1 MSRVGNK
8 LIPLPA
14 TVKFAIQ
21 AGMINFEGP
30 KGKLSLP
37 LPSGFTLTQEGTNL
51 KLTRPNDTDNVKK
64 IHGTTRAIVANAVT
78 GVSVGFKEELD
89 LVGIGFR
96 AVIKGAILEM
106 AIGFSHPVIV
116 KPLPGVKVTVNE
128 NTKLV
133 IEGVDKQAVGETAA
147 TIRMQRPPEP
157 YQGKG
162 IRYKGERIIRK
173 EGKRAAAAAA
183 PAAGGAKK

>member
-37 LPSGFTLTQEGTNL
+37 LPTGFSLTQEGTNL

>member
-21 AGMINFEGP
+21 AGVINFEGP

-37 LPSGFTLTQEGTNL
+37 LPTGFTLTQEGTNL

-96 AVIKGAILEM
+96 AVIKGPILEM

-183 PAAGGAKK
+183 PTAAAKK

>member
-14 TVKFAIQ
+14 NVKFAIQ
-21 AGMINFEGP
+21 GGMVNFEGP

-37 LPSGFTLTQEGTNL
+37 LPKGFTLKQEGTSL
-51 KLTRPNDTDNVKK
+51 KLARPNDTEEIKK
-64 IHGTTRAIVANAVT
+64 IHGTTRSIFANAVI

-96 AVIKGAILEM
+96 AVIKGPILEM
-106 AIGFSHPVIV
+106 SIGFSHPVIV

-183 PAAGGAKK
+183 PTAAAKK

>member
-8 LIPLPA
+8 TINLPA
-14 TVKFAIQ
+14 SVKISVKDLTV
-21 AGMINFEGP
+21 NFEGP
-30 KGKLSLP
+30 KGKL
-37 LPSGFTLTQEGTNL
+37 TLTLPKGFSLKQEGSTL
-51 KLTRPNDTDNVKK
+51 QLVRPNDTDEVKK
-64 IHGTTRAIVANAVT
+64 IHGTNRALLANAVT

-96 AVIKGAILEM
+96 AAMKGANLEM
-106 AIGFSHPVIV
+106 SIGFSHPVV
-116 KPLPGVKVTVNE
+116 VTPLPGVKVTINE
-128 NTKLV
+128 NTKLT

-162 IRYKGERIIRK
+162 IRYRGERIIRK

-183 PAAGGAKK
+183 PAGGAKK

>member
-1 MSRVGNK
+1 
-8 LIPLPA
+8 
-14 TVKFAIQ
+14 
-21 AGMINFEGP
+21 MI
-30 KGKLSLP
+30 
-37 LPSGFTLTQEGTNL
+37 
-51 KLTRPNDTDNVKK
+51 
-64 IHGTTRAIVANAVT
+64 
-78 GVSVGFKEELD
+78 GVSVGFKEDLD

-96 AVIKGAILEM
+96 AIIKGPILEM
-106 AIGFSHPVIV
+106 SIGFSHPVIV

-162 IRYKGERIIRK
+162 IRYRGERIIRK

-183 PAAGGAKK
+183 PTAAAKK

>member
-21 AGMINFEGP
+21 AGVINFEGP

-37 LPSGFTLTQEGTNL
+37 LPTGFTLTQEGTNL

-78 GVSVGFKEELD
+78 GGSVGFKEELD

-96 AVIKGAILEM
+96 AVIKGPILEM

-183 PAAGGAKK
+183 PTAAAKK

>member
-14 TVKFAIQ
+14 GVKFAIQ
-21 AGMINFEGP
+21 NGVINFEGP

-37 LPSGFTLTQEGTNL
+37 LPTGFKLDQEGTNL
-51 KLTRPNDTDNVKK
+51 KLTRPNDTENVKK
-64 IHGTTRAIVANAVT
+64 IHGTSRAIINNAII

-96 AVIKGAILEM
+96 AVIKGPILEM

-183 PAAGGAKK
+183 PSAPAKK

>member
-14 TVKFAIQ
+14 NVKFAIQ
-21 AGMINFEGP
+21 NGVVNFEGP

-37 LPSGFTLTQEGTNL
+37 LPKGFSLKQEGTSL
-51 KLTRPNDTDNVKK
+51 KLTRPNDTEDVKK
-64 IHGTTRAIVANAVT
+64 IHGTTRAIINNAVT

-96 AVIKGAILEM
+96 AVIKGPILEM

-162 IRYKGERIIRK
+162 IRYRGERIIRK

-183 PAAGGAKK
+183 PAAPAKK

>member
-21 AGMINFEGP
+21 AGVINFEGP

-37 LPSGFTLTQEGTNL
+37 LPTGFTLTQEGAEL

-64 IHGTTRAIVANAVT
+64 IHGTTRAIIANAVT

-96 AVIKGAILEM
+96 AVIKGPILEM

-183 PAAGGAKK
+183 PTAAAKK

>member
-8 LIPLPA
+8 LISLPEKVKV
-14 TVKFAIQ
+14 TVKDL
-21 AGMINFEGP
+21 MVHFEGP
-30 KGKLSLP
+30 KGKLALTLP
-37 LPSGFTLTQEGTNL
+37 KGFTLKQNGSTLQL
-51 KLTRPNDTDNVKK
+51 VRPNDDEETKK
-64 IHGTTRAIVANAVT
+64 MHGTNRSLIFNAVT
-78 GVSVGFKEELD
+78 GVNVGFKEELD

-96 AVIKGAILEM
+96 AAMKGANLEM
-106 AIGFSHPVIV
+106 SIGFSHPVV
-116 KPLPGVKVTVNE
+116 VTPLAGVKVTINE
-128 NTKLV
+128 NTKLL

-162 IRYKGERIIRK
+162 IRYRGERIIRK

-183 PAAGGAKK
+183 PAGGAKK

>member
-8 LIPLPA
+8 LITLPA
-14 TVKFAIQ
+14 AVKVNLKDQTAL
-21 AGMINFEGP
+21 FEGP
-30 KGKLSLP
+30 KGKLTISIPAGFSLKQT
-37 LPSGFTLTQEGTNL
+37 GNTLQL
-51 KLTRPNDTDNVKK
+51 VRPNDTEDVKK
-64 IHGTTRAIVANAVT
+64 VHGTTRAILANAVT
-78 GVSVGFKEELD
+78 GVNTGFKEELE

-96 AVIKGAILEM
+96 AAVKGPKLEM
-106 AIGFSHPVIV
+106 SIGFSHPVV
-116 KPLPGVKVTVNE
+116 VTPLPGVKVTVNE

-133 IEGVDKQAVGETAA
+133 VEGVDKQAVGETAA

-162 IRYKGERIIRK
+162 IRYRGEKIIRK

-183 PAAGGAKK
+183 PAGGAKK

>member
-21 AGMINFEGP
+21 AGVINFEGP

-37 LPSGFTLTQEGTNL
+37 LPSGFTLTQEGTDL

-64 IHGTTRAIVANAVT
+64 IHGTTRAIIANAVT

>member
-1 MSRVGNK
+1 MSRVGFK
-8 LIPLPA
+8 PIPLPA
-14 TVKFAIQ
+14 GAKVSLQNATLLV
-21 AGMINFEGP
+21 EG
-30 KGKLSLP
+30 KQGKLQFNFP
-37 LPSGFTLTQEGTNL
+37 KTLTLKTETNQVL
-51 KLTRPNDTDNVKK
+51 LERINDAVETKK
-64 IHGTTRAIVANAVT
+64 VHGTTRAIVANAVV
-78 GVSVGFKEELD
+78 GVTQGFKEELE

-96 AVIKGAILEM
+96 AVIKANKLVLTVGY
-106 AIGFSHPVIV
+106 SHEVVIT
-116 KPLPGVKVTVNE
+116 PLPGVKITVNE

-133 IEGVDKQAVGETAA
+133 VEGIDKQAVGQVAA
-147 TIRMQRPPEP
+147 SIRDVRKPEP

>member
-8 LIPLPA
+8 LINLPA
-14 TVKFAIQ
+14 NVKLAVKDQTIQ
-21 AGMINFEGP
+21 LEGP
-30 KGKLSLP
+30 KGKLAVQLPKGFSLK
-37 LPSGFTLTQEGTNL
+37 QEGSTL
-51 KLTRPNDTDNVKK
+51 QLARPNDTEEVKK
-64 IHGTTRAIVANAVT
+64 VHGTTRAILNNAVT
-78 GVSVGFKEELD
+78 GVATGFKEELE

-96 AVIKGAILEM
+96 AAMKGANLEM
-106 AIGFSHPVIV
+106 SIGFSHPVV
-116 KPLPGVKVTVNE
+116 VTPLPGVKVTITE
-128 NTKLV
+128 NTKLT

-183 PAAGGAKK
+183 PAGGAKK

>member
-8 LIPLPA
+8 LIPLPEK
-14 TVKFAIQ
+14 VKVIVKDS
-21 AGMINFEGP
+21 MVHFEGP
-30 KGKLSLP
+30 KGKFTLP
-37 LPSGFTLTQEGTNL
+37 LPKGFVLKQEGSTL
-51 KLTRPNDTDNVKK
+51 QLVRPNDEEETKK
-64 IHGTTRAIVANAVT
+64 MHGTNRSLIANAVM
-78 GVSVGFKEELD
+78 GVHVGFKEELD

-96 AVIKGAILEM
+96 AAMKGANLEM
-106 AIGFSHPVIV
+106 SIGFSHPVV
-116 KPLPGVKVTVNE
+116 VTPLPGVKVTINE

-162 IRYKGERIIRK
+162 IRYRGEKIIRK

-183 PAAGGAKK
+183 PTTGAKK

>member
-8 LIPLPA
+8 PINLPA
-14 TVKFAIQ
+14 NVKVSIKDLTV
-21 AGMINFEGP
+21 NFEGP
-30 KGKLSLP
+30 KGKLTLTLP
-37 LPSGFTLTQEGTNL
+37 QGFTLKQVGTTLNL
-51 KLTRPNDTDNVKK
+51 VRPNDKEEVKK
-64 IHGTTRAIVANAVT
+64 VHGTNRALLANAVT
-78 GVSVGFKEELD
+78 GVSTGFKEELD

-96 AVIKGAILEM
+96 AAMKGANLEM
-106 AIGFSHPVIV
+106 SIGFSHPVV
-116 KPLPGVKVTVNE
+116 VTPLPGVKVTINE
-128 NTKLV
+128 NTKLT

-162 IRYKGERIIRK
+162 IRYRGERIIRK

-183 PAAGGAKK
+183 PAGGAKK